1 MLTHRLSLMTFELNS
16 QFHVYSPCLGTRWAY
31 YLNCENA
38 SRHFQPGEC
47 PSRSLLRVCE
57 NFADGSFAALVCML
71 GTAAVAEEDD
81 NKQCDPWPRAPHCT
95 NTHYYKCSDIK
106 LWTLILSLPIVTV
119 AAWLPP
125 RKADGVNIKHYNIGT
140 IARTMAWAAHSP
152 IILLMNMSGL
162 DKSFLYILGLAAAR
176 SI

>member
-1 MLTHRLSLMTFELNS
+1 MRWRRRMTPGLNTAPTHIIINV
-16 QFHVYSPCLGTRWAY
+16 Q
-31 YLNCENA
+31 
-38 SRHFQPGEC
+38 
-47 PSRSLLRVCE
+47 
-57 NFADGSFAALVCML
+57 
-71 GTAAVAEEDD
+71 
-81 NKQCDPWPRAPHCT
+81 
-95 NTHYYKCSDIK
+95 DIK

-176 SI
+176 SMWGNIILWMYVITFYLHGTKWINLFNIECTASCLFFKLSSHKTLAIYEWMN